1 MCFYLDIQT
10 CLQTQIQTPTHIHE
24 QVCACT
30 WPHACMHARMHART
44 HTRTHTH
51 THTHKQTQTQY
62 TQTISLTIDSI
73 DGKGCKSFGLGS
85 LGSRISGLSIL
96 T

>member
-1 MCFYLDIQT
+1 MNK
-10 CLQTQIQTPTHIHE
+10 HAH
-24 QVCACT
+24 V
-30 WPHACMHARMHART
+30 HACNI
-44 HTRTHTH
+44 HTH
-51 THTHKQTQTQY
+51 TQTQTQY